1 MIAQTAPSR
10 ARTKRIGWRRKPAI
24 GVDLIVIVPVKINP
38 MRLSGAWQGGY
49 ALDLHTISS
58 TFLGTDPFGHDVFDT
73 KRSEIGEL
81 LYRLKYGQDRTA
93 LASIAETVTE
103 FLKGWNPGV
112 DALVPVP
119 PSKTSRRF
127 QPVLEIARA
136 VCERAG
142 IPLCDQCIKKTK
154 GTGELKDVFE
164 FDKRAAALKG
174 AFAVDR
180 SLTEGKRLLLFDD
193 LYRSG
198 ATVTE
203 ISHSLT

>member
-1 MIAQTAPSR
+1 M
-10 ARTKRIGWRRKPAI
+10 
-24 GVDLIVIVPVKINP
+24 IVPTKVNP
-38 MRLSGAWQGGY
+38 MRLTGIWEGGY

-58 TFLGTDPFGHDVFDT
+58 TFLGTDSFGHDVFDT
-73 KRSEIGEL
+73 RRSEIGEL
-81 LYRLKYGQDRTA
+81 LYRLKYGRDRMTVA
-93 LASIAETVTE
+93 PIAETVTA
-103 FLKGWNPGV
+103 FLQEWNPGV

-119 PSKTSRRF
+119 PSRTTRQL

-136 VCERAG
+136 VCERGG
-142 IPLCDQCIKKTK
+142 IPLCDQCIRKIK

-164 FDKRAAALKG
+164 FEKRAAALKG

-203 ISHSLT
+203 ITHTLRLDGRAAAVFLLALTRTRSRS

>member
-1 MIAQTAPSR
+1 M
-10 ARTKRIGWRRKPAI
+10 ARRGRL
-24 GVDLIVIVPVKINP
+24 VLIVLVKINP
-38 MRLSGAWQGGY
+38 MELPGDWHGGY

-58 TFLGTDPFGHDVFDT
+58 TFLGTDSFGRDVFDT
-73 KRSEIGEL
+73 TRSEMGEL
-81 LYRLKYGQDRTA
+81 LYRLKYGRDLTTV
-93 LASIAETVTE
+93 ASIAETVTE
-103 FLKGWNPGV
+103 FLWGWNPGV

-119 PSKTSRRF
+119 PSKTVRQI

-142 IPLCDQCIKKTK
+142 IPLCDQCINKIKD
-154 GTGELKDVFE
+154 TGELKDVFE
-164 FDKRAAALKG
+164 FDKRTAALKG

-180 SLTEGKRLLLFDD
+180 GLTEGKRLLLFDD

-203 ISHSLT
+203 ISHNLTSDGHAAAVFLLTLTRTRSRS

>member
-1 MIAQTAPSR
+1 
-10 ARTKRIGWRRKPAI
+10 
-24 GVDLIVIVPVKINP
+24 VIVPVKINP
-38 MRLSGAWQGGY
+38 MRLPGAWQGGY

-58 TFLGTDPFGHDVFDT
+58 TFLGTDSFGHDVFDT

-103 FLKGWNPGV
+103 FLRGWNPGV

-119 PSKTSRRF
+119 PSKTTRRF

-136 VCERAG
+136 VCERVG
-142 IPLCDQCIKKTK
+142 IPLCDQCINKTK

-203 ISHSLT
+203 ISHSLTSDGRAAAVFLLTLTRTRSRS